1 MPLLKDL
8 PPEALHAHA
17 VHTYRKGGGSRPEV
31 VLVDVDGARAVLKD
45 YRHADPAFRR
55 LIAPIL
61 VWREALALR
70 RLAGQRGVPALLR
83 VFDREAI
90 LLGHIDGQSAKQ
102 CPRGTIPADFFG
114 RFYRLVDEI
123 HARGVAHCDLRSE
136 GNILVTPSGEPAFVD
151 FVAHI
156 GRPSWWNLPM
166 RWVYARL
173 CEADRVAV
181 ARMKRTH
188 VPDALTAEELAAL
201 ARDRNTPLERF
212 ARVIGKSIR
221 NVTRFLF
228 TRRRGER

>member
-1 MPLLKDL
+1 MPLPKDL
-8 PPEALHAHA
+8 PLEALHAHA

-31 VLVDVDGARAVLKD
+31 VLVDVDVARAVLKD
-45 YRHADPAFRR
+45 YSHADPAFRR

-61 VWREALALR
+61 VWREALALK
-70 RLAGQRGVPALLR
+70 RLAGQRGVPSLLAR
-83 VFDREAI
+83 FDGSAI
-90 LLGHIDGQSAKQ
+90 LVEHIEGQSAKQ
-102 CPRGTIPADFFG
+102 CPRGTIPAEFFG
-114 RFYRLVDEI
+114 RFYQLVDEI

-166 RWVYARL
+166 RWVYSRL

-212 ARVIGKSIR
+212 ARMIGKSIR